1 MQADIGL
8 YEFPVGAPTV
18 LEAGSCLRRAL
29 DIVQHGQVINGPQ
42 SGTSKVGAF
51 HGLVCLLH
59 STSQPNCSVQLP
71 S

>member
-42 SGTSKVGAF
+42 SGTFK
-51 HGLVCLLH
+51 
-59 STSQPNCSVQLP
+59 
-71 S
+71 